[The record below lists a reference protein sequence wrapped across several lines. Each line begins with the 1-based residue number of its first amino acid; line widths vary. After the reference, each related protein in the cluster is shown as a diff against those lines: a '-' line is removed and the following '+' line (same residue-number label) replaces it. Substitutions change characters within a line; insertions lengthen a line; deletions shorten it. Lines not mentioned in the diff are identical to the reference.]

1 MLFKRLKSQIG
12 AACAAGTIAAAFL
25 IPACVLAQDLL
36 SLSRLAA
43 GAEFQEEFSDTAK
56 VRGSLLGGLSYVA
69 PERPLNVDEVFV
81 ATKGAKGSGNVCVQ
95 IMTADGR
102 YSATNLYDVTGPF
115 EQAPALEFST
125 RYRSELERY
134 DSSELLVL
142 ATQTD
147 DCSRTAD
154 GEIVPAIVGEDA
166 KDRALYVQ
174 LTVSRGSVEAWIE
187 LDGEVVM
194 KPVPCTPPDGGAQAG
209 VTHVCAFENV
219 ATLRPGRY
227 DLVVEVRSLTG
238 SKQAERYAVVL
249 E

>member
-1 MLFKRLKSQIG
+1 MPFKRLRSQIG
-12 AACAAGTIAAAFL
+12 TACAAGMVAAAFL
-25 IPACVLAQDLL
+25 IPTRVVAEGLL
-36 SLSRLAA
+36 NLSPSA
-43 GAEFQEEFSDTAK
+43 GVEAFQEEFSETAK

-81 ATKGAKGSGNVCVQ
+81 ATKGAKGSGSVCVQ

-102 YSATNLYDVTGPF
+102 YSATNLYDATGPF
-115 EQAPALEFST
+115 EEAPALAFST

-134 DSSELLVL
+134 DSSEFLVL
-142 ATQTD
+142 VTQTD

-174 LTVSRGSVEAWIE
+174 LIVSRGSVEAWIE
-187 LDGEVVM
+187 LDGEAVID
-194 KPVPCTPPDGGAQAG
+194 PVPCTPPDGGAQAG
-209 VTHVCAFENV
+209 VTHICAFED
-219 ATLRPGRY
+219 AARLAPGRY